1 MSGDAQGT
9 PRQRVSHWTVHVEAV
24 DETGHLVESLVL
36 AHGADPGAELAR
48 RGWSVTDGR
57 EVRQEEATLTIVLD
71 VTHTPSAVL
80 GADDEVRAEDGLT
93 EAEIANAVP
102 YQRVAVYAIVET
114 ERGLLLTELSERTWV
129 PGEWTLP
136 GGGIDPGE
144 SALDALHREVW
155 EETDQSIT
163 DVEFLGVRTSHWIG
177 RSPGGRVEDFQAV
190 RLYYRGHCPSP
201 SDPVVHDVDGSTASA
216 AWVPRARLEDVPVT
230 SSLAPALAQWLD

>member
-1 MSGDAQGT
+1 MSDEQRAAAQ
-9 PRQRVSHWTVHVEAV
+9 RISHWTVHVEAV
-24 DETGHLVESLVL
+24 DEAGTVVASLIL

-57 EVRQEEATLTIVLD
+57 EVRQEGATLTIVLD
-71 VTHTPSAVL
+71 VTHTPSAAPV
-80 GADDEVRAEDGLT
+80 ADEKVRVEDGLT
-93 EAEIANAVP
+93 AAEVASATP

-114 ERGLLLTELSERTWV
+114 ARGLLLTELSEKTWV

-144 SALDALHREVW
+144 SALEALHREVW
-155 EETDQSIT
+155 EETDQTIT
-163 DVEFLGVRTSHWIG
+163 DVEFLGVLTSHWIG

-190 RLYYRGHCPSP
+190 RLYYRGHCPAP

-216 AWVPRARLEDVPVT
+216 AWVPRTRLESVPVT